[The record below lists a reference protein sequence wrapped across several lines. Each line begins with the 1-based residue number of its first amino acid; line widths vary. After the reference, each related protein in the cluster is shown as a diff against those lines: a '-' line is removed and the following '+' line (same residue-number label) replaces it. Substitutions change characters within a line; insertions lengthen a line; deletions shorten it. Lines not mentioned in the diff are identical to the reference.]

1 MSRTRLRRS
10 TRAHRSDT
18 ILLGLVGG
26 VVAVGVVSL
35 LVGLALKGN
44 KGASPL
50 NELSLDWTLAPVW
63 QSPPKPSPVLEEGI
77 PRRLEVYIDVSEP
90 MGGYLPPPR
99 APREVSGFRSL
110 VNQVL
115 DHVVSVAGE
124 TESPIWWYKVASSPE
139 RLSRKPDPLDRALFK
154 GGESRL
160 DLALRQITRGLD
172 SGDLEMAA
180 LVSDLIATEELIGAM
195 GAAKALSDWGR
206 SDRVRTGELGV
217 GLLAA
222 RASYW
227 GIYGKCGA
235 PDRGLGCWFS
245 EQAGEYRPLTRVI
258 NRPFYILVLGRNLDN
273 VDRTGQALTAAAKR
287 LGLETQWELLSE
299 AARPQ
304 PVRIECKTRKA
315 GEDQKQHALFRDEDG
330 TFKCQRADT
339 VDLVCDLP
347 RGLFQG
353 APDLK
358 ASWQE
363 VRTELQEEGRA
374 LLGIDCGRLR
384 SSPPQKD
391 FVVQAEG
398 VPAGGRRDQWAS
410 WSAETDEVE
419 EDLEKTLR
427 LEKFVEKVQL
437 LPDRIRITSPPLL
450 RAQKP

>member
-1 MSRTRLRRS
+1 M
-10 TRAHRSDT
+10 
-18 ILLGLVGG
+18 
-26 VVAVGVVSL
+26 AVGVVAL

-44 KGASPL
+44 KRPGPL
-50 NELSLDWTLAPVW
+50 NELSLDWTMSPVW
-63 QSPPKPSPVLEEGI
+63 QSPPQPGPVLEEGI

-115 DHVVSVAGE
+115 DHVVNVAGE

-139 RLSRKPDPLDRALFK
+139 RLPKKPDLQDRSLFR

-160 DLALRQITRGLD
+160 DLALRQMTQGLD
-172 SGDLEMAA
+172 RGDVEMAA

-195 GAAKALSDWGR
+195 GVAKALSDWGR
-206 SDRVRTGELGV
+206 SDGVRAGELGV

-227 GIYGKCGA
+227 GVYGKCE
-235 PDRGLGCWFS
+235 PDRGFGCWFS
-245 EQAGEYRPLTRVI
+245 EQAGEYRPLTRII
-258 NRPFYILVLGRNLDN
+258 NRPFYVLVLGRNLDN
-273 VDRTGQALTAAAKR
+273 VERTGQALTEAAKR
-287 LGLETQWELLSE
+287 LDLETHWELLSE

-304 PVRIECKTRKA
+304 SVRIKCRAQKA
-315 GEDQKQHALFRDEDG
+315 GEDQKQHALFRDEGG

-339 VDLVCDLP
+339 VDLVCGLP
-347 RGLFQG
+347 KGVFQG
-353 APDLK
+353 VPNLK
-358 ASWQE
+358 ASWQG
-363 VRTELQEEGRA
+363 VRTELDGEGQA
-374 LLGIDCGRLR
+374 LLGIDCGRLQ
-384 SSPPQKD
+384 SSPPQQD
-391 FVVQAEG
+391 FIVQAEG
-398 VPAGGRRDQWAS
+398 VPAGGRRDQWTS

-427 LEKFVEKVQL
+427 LEKFVEKVRL

-450 RAQKP
+450 KAQKP